1 MGDRQRGWTLRI
13 KVRWRLSNC
22 RARLEQSWKP
32 PHLNRGIVE
41 GQRPQLL
48 QESGLGGRHSRKLV
62 THIHG
67 IAAPRD
73 ARCCQSVAKQQHAR
87 HAFASLTTSSSSLLL
102 SVAAGVL
109 TLVPTSL
116 SNLGIENTTYPKKGA
131 PTPRLSSYS
140 EPGKLFLAH
149 KLTFFPFWPRSCR
162 LGFHDILMEEIH
174 RRARMRLH
182 RAVTVSGLWLIQAGR
197 TRACVSCLG
206 SRGQVKVGRTKPVL
220 SEVLRKSVPHF
231 ISCNLST
238 VTGQTVCLEQFPNFW
253 THILDHLVPVA
264 RALVFQEN

>member
-1 MGDRQRGWTLRI
+1 MKTVKLPRSPGAELEATTPQQGHCRGAAASASAGVWA
-13 KVRWRLSNC
+13 RWEAQQKTGNTYSRDC
-22 RARLEQSWKP
+22 RTEGREMLPVSCKTAARTTCL
-32 PHLNRGIVE
+32 
-41 GQRPQLL
+41 
-48 QESGLGGRHSRKLV
+48 
-62 THIHG
+62 
-67 IAAPRD
+67 
-73 ARCCQSVAKQQHAR
+73 C
-87 HAFASLTTSSSSLLL
+87 SLTTSSSSLLL

-162 LGFHDILMEEIH
+162 LGFHDILTEEIH